1 MKNKFRFIN
10 RLGCRRLLFQC
21 CRRILFFHNMM
32 DVVENIGKNNVKF
45 GDVQKEYDE
54 FKRRIS
60 SMVERIEMVK
70 EGK

>member
-1 MKNKFRFIN
+1 
-10 RLGCRRLLFQC
+10 
-21 CRRILFFHNMM
+21 M